1 MGELSDADFL
11 KSLDGKSF
19 KKSATGLSMTKEEQ
33 NRLKEIWLRETKAGR
48 MGARSFTE
56 FSKEVRE
63 RSFIKKYNQDLKE
76 RRQNKGS
83 KNR

>member
-1 MGELSDADFL
+1 MGELSDVDFL

-19 KKSATGLSMTKEEQ
+19 KKSAVSPSMTKEEQ
-33 NRLKEIWLRETKAGR
+33 DRLKEIWLKETKAGR

-63 RSFIKKYNQDLKE
+63 RSFIKKYNENAKE
-76 RRQNKGS
+76 RRQKKGS
-83 KNR
+83 KNL